1 MPYFC
6 ILIFKKCESLLVGK
20 MLVDGPVRQLTH
32 QPVLAQLLHMLPA
45 QSHVAGVTNQLQC
58 HMASNPETCY
68 QHFI

>member
-1 MPYFC
+1 MPFFC
-6 ILIFKKCESLLVGK
+6 ILILKKCESLLVGK

-58 HMASNPETCY
+58 HVASNPETCY